1 MHDRM
6 PRVFAIGM
14 TPVQPRKVSS
24 TSRTYTHH
32 DQKEHTKQHGARPFY
47 LDKNQSRR
55 RRPHTSCP
63 RNCTCMNN
71 GCHSTANTYQRRR
84 RCSNT
89 EMERTAPLARTVRL
103 LQATMK
109 YCCLERMWRDFA
121 AHMSFCVKDNVRIS
135 CAK

>member
-47 LDKNQSRR
+47 LDKKRTNRGEDDPTR
-55 RRPHTSCP
+55 HVP
-63 RNCTCMNN
+63 
-71 GCHSTANTYQRRR
+71 GTAH
-84 RCSNT
+84 
-89 EMERTAPLARTVRL
+89 A
-103 LQATMK
+103 
-109 YCCLERMWRDFA
+109 
-121 AHMSFCVKDNVRIS
+121 
-135 CAK
+135 